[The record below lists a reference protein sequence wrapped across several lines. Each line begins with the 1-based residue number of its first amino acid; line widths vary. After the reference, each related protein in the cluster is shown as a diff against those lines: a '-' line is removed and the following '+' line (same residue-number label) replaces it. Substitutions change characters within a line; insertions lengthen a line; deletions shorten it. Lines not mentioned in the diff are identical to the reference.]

1 MQLIFIV
8 IGVILCGVFLAE
20 RKWPE
25 RVTKVEEGI
34 IALLLAA
41 ITLVTFTQVI
51 MRYGFNS
58 GWGGALEFTQI
69 LFAWLIL
76 FGMSYAIKIN
86 AHLGVDIVLNMLKGR
101 KRKFMAIF
109 GALAGVTYAL
119 ILLNADWL
127 QLLGSDTKGG
137 AAFYWSKMY
146 KIGIGLESVAY
157 PEWAQSMFG
166 AQDRVQRWIAYL
178 ILPIGLSLFAY
189 RCAEAGINIAMGKR
203 ELIIAGHEA
212 EELVAQNKDV
222 LKD

>member
-1 MQLIFIV
+1 MQQILIV
-8 IGVILCGVFLAE
+8 ITVLLVGLFFAE
-20 RKWPE
+20 RNWPD
-25 RVTKVEEGI
+25 RVTRVEEGI
-34 IALLLAA
+34 IALLLAT
-41 ITLVTFTQVI
+41 ITLVSFTQVV

-58 GWGGALEFTQI
+58 GWGGALETTQI

-86 AHLGVDIVLNMLKGR
+86 AHLGVDIVVNMLPSR
-101 KRKFMAIF
+101 TKRIVAMF
-109 GALAGVTYAL
+109 GAIASVLYAV
-119 ILLNADWL
+119 ILLQADWL

-137 AAFYWSKMY
+137 ALFYWSKMFQ
-146 KIGIGLESVAY
+146 IGIGLESVNY
-157 PEWAQSMFG
+157 PSWAQEFFG

-189 RCAEAGINIAMGKR
+189 RCVEASINIATGKR